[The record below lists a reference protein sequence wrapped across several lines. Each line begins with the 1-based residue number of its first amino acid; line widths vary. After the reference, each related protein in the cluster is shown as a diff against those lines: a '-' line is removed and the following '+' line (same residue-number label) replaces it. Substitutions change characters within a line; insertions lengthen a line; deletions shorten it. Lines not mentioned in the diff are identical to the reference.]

1 MAGDLMYSHAHYA
14 AKPLPCSVPLASVL
28 FGEVNSQPVS
38 ARKITFGRDALEDLS
53 TATPHKAKPIP
64 KPRAK
69 KRTVFDRY
77 AAVMSTRKW
86 TSTTDIADALCATSA
101 AVNKYLSAN
110 REKIHKRQDNSGKG
124 YLIKYWKLKCD
135 PA

>member
-1 MAGDLMYSHAHYA
+1 MTPYAHYA
-14 AKPLPCSVPLASVL
+14 AKPLPCPLMFSAVL
-28 FGEVNSQPVS
+28 EATFDPKPHSIHPS
-38 ARKITFGRDALEDLS
+38 ARREPKVSDPIEDFS
-53 TATPHKAKPIP
+53 TATPYKVKPIP

-69 KRTVFDRY
+69 NQTVFDKY

-124 YLIKYWKLKCD
+124 YLINYWKLKCA